1 VATGSE
7 LLTKYR
13 SKAVIFREMVLL
25 PKDAALEFLDDC
37 EREDI
42 RLLGCDGFSLP
53 QGDAIRSS
61 LDDVLDVSGKEY
73 WDYSVSELCDV
84 LRDHVRMRAW
94 LVFEFTLP

>member
-1 VATGSE
+1 VATGSQ
-7 LLTKYR
+7 LLARYH
-13 SKAVIFREMVLL
+13 SKAIAFREMTLL
-25 PKDAALEFLDDC
+25 SKDAALEFLDDC
-37 EREDI
+37 EREEI

-53 QGDAIRSS
+53 EGDAIRSS